1 MSLKA
6 LQAHL
11 EPLMPFLMQTGVT
24 EICIN
29 QPCEIWVEQHR
40 QFVRHDIPALSLNHC
55 ESLAELVAERVQQS
69 ISPEK
74 PLLSTSLPDGARIQ
88 CVRTPACEMG
98 KVVMS
103 IRRHGHKDLSL
114 IDYERQGAFQGFQ
127 KKEQQPAHACAMTK
141 AWAKED
147 IHTFLTCAIKERKN
161 ILISGGTGTG
171 KTTFLNACLKEIPT
185 HERLIT
191 LEDTREVHLTQP
203 NCAYLLASKGEQ
215 GVTKVDLLAL
225 FEACLRLRPDRILL
239 SELRGSEVFPFL
251 RAANSGH
258 PGSLSTLHA
267 DSTHGC
273 FEQLML
279 MMQQTG
285 LKSDEQTL
293 LRYLKS
299 VVHIIVQ
306 LKKSDAKDGFTSIS
320 DVYWNECHAI

>member
-11 EPLMPFLMQTGVT
+11 KPLEPFLTQTGVT

-29 QPCEIWVEQHR
+29 QPGEVWVEQHR
-40 QFVRHDIPALSLNHC
+40 QFTRHEIPELSLNHC
-55 ESLAELVAERVQQS
+55 EALIELVAERVQQT

-74 PLLSTSLPDGARIQ
+74 PLLSASLPDGARIQ

-103 IRRHGHKDLSL
+103 IRRHGHKDFTLEE
-114 IDYERQGAFQGFQ
+114 YARQGAFQRLQ
-127 KKEQQPAHACAMTK
+127 KKEQQESRHCPLKK
-141 AWAKED
+141 AWQADD
-147 IHTFLTCAIKERKN
+147 IHTFLKGAILARKN

-191 LEDTREVHLTQP
+191 LEDTREVNLTQP

-215 GVTKVDLLAL
+215 GLTKVDLLAL

-239 SELRGSEVFPFL
+239 SELRGKEVFPFL

-267 DSTHGC
+267 DTPKSC
-273 FEQLML
+273 FEQLIL

-285 LKSDEQTL
+285 LKSDEASL

-306 LKKSDAKDGFTSIS
+306 LKKSDEMNGFTSIS
-320 DVYWNECHAI
+320 DIYWDECHAT